1 MKNRLR
7 IWLGVAL
14 GVGFM
19 YLALRKIRLDD
30 LINGFSNARYWP
42 LLPCGVMVILS
53 HILRA
58 IRWQLLI
65 LPVKKAAL
73 SRLFSALMIGY
84 VVNSF
89 TPAHLG
95 ELVRSYVLGK
105 KEGIQVSSVLASV
118 VVERVID
125 IFSLLALML
134 IAVFL
139 YPFPSWVT
147 KSGYLMLAVS
157 VVMLLVLVTLRL
169 YPGPSLRYI
178 AWASRFLPGRLG
190 GRLSEVGEGFISGL
204 VPLAKWSDYIKVGV
218 LSVAIWLCYGVVF
231 HLCLFAFDF
240 NTIYGTTWLTSVLL
254 LVITTIA
261 VVVPSSP
268 GYVGTYHYLCQLT
281 LAMFAVPAGQA
292 LSFAAVVHM
301 INFLPVTLVGIFCA
315 KREGMTVL
323 KNPAGTEK
331 TSGGKADY

>member
-1 MKNRLR
+1 
-7 IWLGVAL
+7 
-14 GVGFM
+14 M
-19 YLALRKIRLDD
+19 YLALRKISLND
-30 LINGFSNARYWP
+30 LISGFSNARYWP
-42 LLPCGVMVILS
+42 LLPCAAIVILA

-58 IRWQLLI
+58 IRWRLII
-65 LPVKKAAL
+65 LPVRSAAL
-73 SRLFSALMIGY
+73 GHLFSALMIGY

-105 KEGIQVSSVLASV
+105 REGIPVIAVLASV

-134 IAVFL
+134 LAVFL

-147 KSGYLMLAVS
+147 KSGCLMLAGS
-157 VVMLLVLVTLRL
+157 ITLLLVLVMLRC
-169 YPGPSLRYI
+169 YPGPSLRYL

-190 GRLSEVGEGFISGL
+190 NRLSEAGEGFISGI
-204 VPLAKWSDYIKVGV
+204 VPLKNWLDYLKVVV
-218 LSVAIWLCYGVVF
+218 LSAAIWLCYGIIF

-240 NTIYGTTWLTSVLL
+240 NITYGTTWLTSLLL

-292 LSFAAVVHM
+292 LSFAAVVH
-301 INFLPVTLVGIFCA
+301 IVNFLPVTLVGIFCA
-315 KREGMTVL
+315 RREGMTVL
-323 KNPAGTEK
+323 KNQARIEK
-331 TSGGKADY
+331 GPGGNCSVPQ

>member
-1 MKNRLR
+1 
-7 IWLGVAL
+7 
-14 GVGFM
+14 M

-218 LSVAIWLCYGVVF
+218 LWWLFGSATASYSIC
-231 HLCLFAFDF
+231 AF
-240 NTIYGTTWLTSVLL
+240 
-254 LVITTIA
+254 
-261 VVVPSSP
+261 SP
-268 GYVGTYHYLCQLT
+268 LISTQFTERHGL
-281 LAMFAVPAGQA
+281 QA
-292 LSFAAVVHM
+292 Y
-301 INFLPVTLVGIFCA
+301 FCW
-315 KREGMTVL
+315 
-323 KNPAGTEK
+323 
-331 TSGGKADY
+331 